1 MRQRLGSL
9 RTLSTA
15 IAITY
20 FSLSLTSCT
29 PPDADTAPSKGE
41 TPATGSADTAP
52 IDVHSPATFDPKDPN
67 FKLFDPCTELD
78 DEVFQKAG
86 LGKRS
91 RITNSPSADYRLC
104 GFQTAPASRYF
115 GSVSV
120 VMNSVNLTTVSENRF
135 LIRTDASE
143 LIDGVYQHRL
153 EEGSVHECAS
163 TAQTRQGQ
171 FEIKVHDSDKAL
183 SPDEVCEES
192 LAILETLYPEV
203 EKQIS
208 NGKHSD

>member
-91 RITNSPSADYRLC
+91 RIGDESDGSFHTCTFATDESSAYFGTVSISTNSVDFETVAKKTHIVKTEASQKIPQVYQYRL
-104 GFQTAPASRYF
+104 
-115 GSVSV
+115 
-120 VMNSVNLTTVSENRF
+120 SEQSKN
-135 LIRTDASE
+135 
-143 LIDGVYQHRL
+143 
-153 EEGSVHECAS
+153 ECAS
-163 TAQTRQGQ
+163 VAQTSRGQ
-171 FEIKVHDSDKAL
+171 LDVLVMSFDKAM
-183 SPDEVCEES
+183 SPELICGES
-192 LAILETLYPEV
+192 LAFLETLYAEV
-203 EKQIS
+203 EMKS
-208 NGKHSD
+208 RNGTRRN